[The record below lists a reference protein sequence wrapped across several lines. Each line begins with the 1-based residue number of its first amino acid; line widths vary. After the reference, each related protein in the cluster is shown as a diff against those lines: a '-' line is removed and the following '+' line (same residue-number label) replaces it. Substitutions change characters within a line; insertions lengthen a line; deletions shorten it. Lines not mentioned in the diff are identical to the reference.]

1 MPDAPNSAAP
11 AWEIHPSIQGTRR
24 PATAPQHLRAAAL
37 GTALLRLRICG
48 DVDTTRL
55 RRATEEVLS
64 AHTALRL
71 RLQPS
76 GAGVEVYTA
85 QHTTGAPAA
94 DRPTAVPLARLS
106 AGSDGPY
113 LELRPA
119 AGVVDGPG
127 LLRTAQA
134 IADAYR
140 APCEAIASHPAP
152 ERVEA
157 FFADL
162 LTDPEG
168 QSGRNFWQPPRPLG
182 ASDIARAL
190 ALRPTAPPQHR
201 SSVPVSIDGT
211 TLGGLWAL
219 AGAAGAS
226 LDEVVVTAWRLL
238 LARLAP
244 DENGALALFVSGPT
258 SQLPHTI
265 GVLGRYVPVP
275 AVPETPAQLLAD
287 RVRDTAEEVARVA
300 AYGDFFVASGADEV
314 FTVGFR
320 HLTTPGV
327 LALGPSGHAVVDVV
341 DAPIDRIAVEVQ
353 SLQRGRDLDLC
364 VAVDTAVAAP
374 DVAVRLADWLGQLL
388 ARMAQPSAST
398 QVTSD
403 LTCLSVSDSRLTGP
417 EHPVPAVTALD
428 AFDAQAARTPEARA
442 AADDRTTASYLQL
455 RAASTI
461 LAGQLAAAGV
471 SSGDLVGVLM
481 SRRVGLLTALLAVW
495 RCGANYVPL
504 DPTLPSGRIRA
515 LLRDA
520 APRLLLADADT
531 AALRALANAEG
542 LTVLDVDRTLR
553 DSSPSFRSAADPSGS
568 HTAGT
573 AYLIYTSGSTGR
585 PKGVPVT
592 HAALMNYLC
601 WAGQR
606 YDTPGGTG
614 TVVHSSIAA
623 DMTVTSLF
631 LPLLTGQCVTL
642 VPSNDL
648 HALAQVLAGLRD
660 VSPLKVTP
668 GLLRLLPQLLTGEQL
683 ARSVRHLVVGGEQL
697 TGPVLKELDVQGLLV
712 TNEYGPT
719 EATVGCTAY
728 TVRLGE
734 AVSDPVPIGQPVW
747 NTTIELR
754 TPHGDDL
761 VLPGCV
767 GELFVLGPQVTDGY
781 HQRPE
786 ETAARFITNGGACAY
801 RTGDLARRRADGQL
815 EMFGR
820 IDQQVKIHGY
830 RVEPGEIEAALTR
843 DPHIAQ
849 AVVLATP
856 PQVDDSPLL
865 AAFLVAAPSADA
877 ASVVERAQ
885 ALAADELPFYGR
897 PDHYL
902 VLPELPMQPGGKI
915 DRRAL
920 AAMIPAA
927 EDGQL
932 LDRGDPEADLLARL
946 WKDVLGRPPASAAAN
961 FFADGGNSLK
971 AVLFARRAQR
981 EGLPLTV
988 HDVLQ
993 QRTLAQITAACHAA
1007 SATGSAETSAA
1018 AAQGAI
1024 PLSGAQAA
1032 ILTAR
1037 AGADHWTLRY
1047 LDDAPDTVVD
1057 PARLEAAL
1065 AIVVRAHPA
1074 LRSAFTRTES
1084 GWSASLGPP
1093 SPLPLGVLRL
1103 DDVRSPVE
1111 QERLLRARLDQQEQH
1126 LHPAG
1131 ALVSLL
1137 LIQDGVRRARI
1148 AWVVHHLVAD
1158 LVSLQI
1164 LTEELWHAYTHPAP
1178 PGLLRDDGYLAWLAA
1193 AGARPGPVFASGA
1206 WTSEP
1211 RRTTASRLGPRALEA
1226 LVEARQSGPRWPV
1239 ARLAS
1244 ALLAAL
1250 AEVRPDLPASVCV
1263 ELHGRDLPGHDLAST
1278 VGWLTAFR
1286 PLHAQR
1292 TLLADPSALTV
1303 ALHGQLHPPAPPAGP
1318 LPPVAL
1324 NYLGDLA
1331 QGSEVDLRPTEA
1343 GVSLFGLEVVCF
1355 TRAGAFEVRWRAC
1368 PGWMPDAT
1376 LARLTEAFARHAA
1389 IAPGPP
1395 GPNTL
1400 LQSDLD
1406 RITAAFGKEG
1416 S

>member
-1 MPDAPNSAAP
+1 MSDTPRATAP
-11 AWEIHPSIQGTRR
+11 AWEIHPSIQGMRR
-24 PATAPQHLRAAAL
+24 PATAPQHLRAAAA

-48 DVDTTRL
+48 DVDTSRL
-55 RRATEEVLS
+55 RSATEQVLG
-64 AHTALRL
+64 AHTSLRQ
-71 RLQPS
+71 RLQSSRP
-76 GAGVEVYTA
+76 GLEVYTA
-85 QHTTGAPAA
+85 QHTAGTAG
-94 DRPTAVPLARLS
+94 RPDAVPLARLS
-106 AGSDGPY
+106 ASSDGLF

-119 AGVVDGPG
+119 AGVVDGTG

-134 IADAYR
+134 IAAAYR
-140 APCEAIASHPAP
+140 SPGEAIPSHPAP
-152 ERVEA
+152 ETVEA

-162 LTDPEG
+162 LTAPEG
-168 QSGRNFWQPPRPLG
+168 QPGRIYWQEHHPLVAG
-182 ASDIARAL
+182 DIARAL
-190 ALRPTAPPQHR
+190 TLRPTSPGQHR
-201 SSVPVSIDGT
+201 ASVPLRLDGT
-211 TLGGLWAL
+211 TLGGLQAL
-219 AGAAGAS
+219 ADAAGGT
-226 LDEVVVTAWRLL
+226 LEGVVLTAWRLL
-238 LARLAP
+238 LARVAP
-244 DENGALALFVSGPT
+244 EENGALALFVSGPT
-258 SQLPHTI
+258 SQLPHTL
-265 GVLGRYVPVP
+265 GVLGRYVPVR
-275 AVPETPAQLLAD
+275 AVPETPTQLLPD
-287 RVRDTAEEVARVA
+287 LVRETAELVARA
-300 AYGDFFVASGADEV
+300 TDFGDFFAASGADEP

-320 HLTTPGV
+320 HLTAPDV
-327 LALGPSGHAVVDVV
+327 LALGPDGYAVIEAV

-353 SLQRGRDLDLC
+353 SLQRGRDLDLYLT
-364 VAVDTAVAAP
+364 VDTAVADP

-398 QVTSD
+398 PVTSD
-403 LTCLSVSDSRLTGP
+403 LTCLPVSDSRLTGP

-442 AADDRTTASYLQL
+442 AADDRTTASYRQLQ
-455 RAASTI
+455 ATSTT

-471 SSGDLVGVLM
+471 GSGDPVGVLM

-495 RCGANYVPL
+495 RCGAHYVPL
-504 DPTLPSGRIRA
+504 DPALPPSRIRA

-520 APRLLLADADT
+520 APRLLLTDADT
-531 AALRALANAEG
+531 AALPAPANVEG
-542 LTVLDVDRTLR
+542 LTVLNVDSTLR
-553 DSSPSFRSAADPSGS
+553 DSSAPLRSTTAPFGS
-568 HTAGT
+568 RTDGT

-585 PKGVPVT
+585 PKGVPIT

-601 WAGQR
+601 WSRER

-614 TVVHSSIAA
+614 TVAHSSIAA

-631 LPLLTGQCVTL
+631 LPLMTGQCVTL

-668 GLLRLLPQLLTGEQL
+668 GLLRLLPQLLTGKQL

-697 TGPVLKELDVQGLLV
+697 TGPVLKELDVPGLLV

-734 AVSDPVPIGQPVW
+734 AVSDPVPIGHPVW

-761 VLPGCV
+761 VLSGCA
-767 GELFVLGPQVTDGY
+767 GELVVLGPQVTDGY

-786 ETAARFITNGGACAY
+786 ETAARFITAGGARAY
-801 RTGDLARRRADGQL
+801 RTGDLARRRSDGQL
-815 EMFGR
+815 EMLGR

-830 RVEPGEIEAALTR
+830 RVEPGEIEAILTR

-849 AVVLATP
+849 AAVLATR
-856 PQVDDSPLL
+856 PQDDASPLL
-865 AAFLVAAPSADA
+865 AAFLVAAPSAEA

-897 PDHYL
+897 PDRYL

-915 DRRAL
+915 DRQAL
-920 AAMIPAA
+920 AALSPAA

-932 LDRGDPEADLLARL
+932 IDRADPVADLLARL
-946 WKDVLGRPPASAAAN
+946 WKDVLGRPPARASAN

-993 QRTLAQITAACHAA
+993 QRTLARITAACHAA

-1018 AAQGAI
+1018 AAPGPI
-1024 PLSGAQAA
+1024 PLSGIQAA
-1032 ILTAR
+1032 VLTAR

-1057 PARLEAAL
+1057 PVRLEAAL
-1065 AIVVRAHPA
+1065 AVVVRAHPA

-1084 GWSASLGPP
+1084 GWSANLRAPA
-1093 SPLPLGVLRL
+1093 PLPLSVLRL
-1103 DDVRSPVE
+1103 DDVRTPAE
-1111 QERLLRARLDQQEQH
+1111 QEKLLRARLDQEEQH
-1126 LHPAG
+1126 LHLAG

-1137 LIQDGVRRARI
+1137 LIQDRVRRARI
-1148 AWVVHHLVAD
+1148 AWVGHHLVAD

-1164 LTEELWHAYTHPAP
+1164 LTEELWHAYAHPGP

-1193 AGARPGPVFASGA
+1193 AGARSGPVFASGA
-1206 WTSEP
+1206 WASEP
-1211 RRTTASRLGPRALEA
+1211 RRTTASRLGPPALEA
-1226 LVEARQSGPRWPV
+1226 LAEARQRGPRWPV
-1239 ARLAS
+1239 ALLAG
-1244 ALLAAL
+1244 ALLGAL

-1292 TLLADPSALTV
+1292 TFLADPPALTA
-1303 ALHGQLHPPAPPAGP
+1303 ALHGQLHSSAPPAGP

-1331 QGSEVDLRPTEA
+1331 PGSEVDLRPTEG

-1355 TRAGAFEVRWRAC
+1355 IRAGAFEVRWRAC

-1376 LARLTEAFARHAA
+1376 LARLTDAFARRAA

-1395 GPNTL
+1395 GPSTL
-1400 LQSDLD
+1400 PQSDLD
-1406 RITAAFGKEG
+1406 RITAAFGNEG

>member
-1 MPDAPNSAAP
+1 MSDTPNSTAP

-48 DVDTTRL
+48 DVDATRL
-55 RRATEEVLS
+55 RSATEQVLG
-64 AHTALRL
+64 AHTSLRQ
-71 RLQPS
+71 RLQSSRP
-76 GAGVEVYTA
+76 GLEVHTA
-85 QHTTGAPAA
+85 QHTTPAA
-94 DRPTAVPLARLS
+94 GRPDAVPLARLAAS
-106 AGSDGPY
+106 SDGLY

-119 AGVVDGPG
+119 AGVVDGTG

-134 IADAYR
+134 IAAAYR
-140 APCEAIASHPAP
+140 APGEAIPSHPAP
-152 ERVEA
+152 ETVEA

-162 LTDPEG
+162 LTDPG
-168 QSGRNFWQPPRPLG
+168 GLPGRAYWQEHLPLDAG
-182 ASDIARAL
+182 DIARAL
-190 ALRPTAPPQHR
+190 ALRPTSSGQHR
-201 SSVPVSIDGT
+201 SSVPLRLDGT
-211 TLGGLWAL
+211 TLGGLRVL
-219 AGAAGAS
+219 ADAAGGS
-226 LDEVVVTAWRLL
+226 LEGVVLSAWRLL
-238 LARLAP
+238 LSRVAP
-244 DENGALALFVSGPT
+244 EENGSLALFVSGPT

-275 AVPETPAQLLAD
+275 AVPETRDQLLAD
-287 RVRDTAEEVARVA
+287 LVRDTADLVTRVA
-300 AYGDFFVASGADEV
+300 GYGDFFAASGADET

-320 HLTTPGV
+320 HLTAAEV
-327 LALGPSGHAVVDVV
+327 LDLGPGGHAVIEVV
-341 DAPIDRIAVEVQ
+341 DAPLDRIAVEVQ
-353 SLQRGRDLDLC
+353 SLQRGHDLDLH
-364 VAVDTAVAAP
+364 VAVDTAVAGP

-388 ARMAQPSAST
+388 ARMAQPSASI

-403 LTCLSVSDSRLTGP
+403 IAHLPVSDSRLTGP

-428 AFDAQAARTPEARA
+428 AFDAQAARTPEACA
-442 AADDRTTASYLQL
+442 AADDRTTASYRQLQT
-455 RAASTI
+455 ASTA

-471 SSGDLVGVLM
+471 GIGDRVGVLM
-481 SRRVGLLTALLAVW
+481 CRRVGLLTALMAVW
-495 RCGANYVPL
+495 RCGAHYVPL
-504 DPTLPSGRIRA
+504 DPTLPPGRIRA

-520 APRLLLADADT
+520 APRLLLTDADT
-531 AALRALANAEG
+531 AALPALANVEG
-542 LTVLDVDRTLR
+542 LIALDIDRTLR
-553 DSSPSFRSAADPSGS
+553 DSPPSLKSATAPSGS
-568 HTAGT
+568 RTAGT

-642 VPSNDL
+642 VPSNNL
-648 HALAQVLAGLRD
+648 HALGQVLAGLRD

-697 TGPVLKELDVQGLLV
+697 TGPVLKELDAPGLLV

-747 NTTIELR
+747 NTLIELR

-767 GELFVLGPQVTDGY
+767 GELVVLGAQVTDGY

-786 ETAARFITNGGACAY
+786 ETTARFITSGGARAY
-801 RTGDLARRRADGQL
+801 RTGDLARRRPDGQL
-815 EMFGR
+815 EMLKR

-830 RVEPGEIEAALTR
+830 RVEPGEIEAALAR

-856 PQVDDSPLL
+856 SQDDDSPLL

-897 PDHYL
+897 PDRYL
-902 VLPELPMQPGGKI
+902 VLHEIPMQPGGKI

-920 AAMIPAA
+920 EALTPAA
-927 EDGQL
+927 ENGQL

-946 WKDVLGRPPASAAAN
+946 WKDVLGRPPASGAAN

-993 QRTLAQITAACHAA
+993 QRTLAQITVACHAA

-1024 PLSGAQAA
+1024 PLSGCQAA
-1032 ILTAR
+1032 VLTAR

-1065 AIVVRAHPA
+1065 AVVVRAHPA
-1074 LRSAFTRTES
+1074 MRSAFTRTES
-1084 GWSASLGPP
+1084 GWSASLRAP
-1093 SPLPLGVLRL
+1093 SPVPLGVLRL
-1103 DDVRSPVE
+1103 DDVRTPAE
-1111 QERLLRARLDQQEQH
+1111 QERLLRVRLDQEGQR
-1126 LHPAG
+1126 LRPAG

-1164 LTEELWHAYTHPAP
+1164 LTEELWHAYAHPAP
-1178 PGLLRDDGYLAWLAA
+1178 PGILRDDGYLAWLAA
-1193 AGARPGPVFASGA
+1193 AGARPGPVFASGT

-1226 LVEARQSGPRWPV
+1226 FVETRQRGPRWPV
-1239 ARLAS
+1239 AWLAG

-1250 AEVRPDLPASVCV
+1250 AEVRPDLPTSVCV

-1278 VGWLTAFR
+1278 VGWLTAFH

-1292 TLLADPSALTV
+1292 TVLADPPALTT
-1303 ALHGQLHPPAPPAGP
+1303 ALHSQLHPSGPPAGP

-1324 NYLGDLA
+1324 NYLGDLTP
-1331 QGSEVDLRPTEA
+1331 GSEVDLRPTEA

-1355 TRAGAFEVRWRAC
+1355 TRADAFEVRWRAC

-1376 LARLTEAFARHAA
+1376 LDRLTEAFARHAA

-1395 GPNTL
+1395 GPSTL
-1400 LQSDLD
+1400 PQSDLD
-1406 RITAAFGKEG
+1406 RITAAFGNEG